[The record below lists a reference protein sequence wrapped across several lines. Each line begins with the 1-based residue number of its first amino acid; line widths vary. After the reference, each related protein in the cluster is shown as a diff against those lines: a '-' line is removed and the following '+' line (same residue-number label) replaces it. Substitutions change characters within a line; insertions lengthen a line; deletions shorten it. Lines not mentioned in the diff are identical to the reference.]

1 MININKLFK
10 DSWQIYIKQ
19 FKTLV
24 LITIL
29 TFLPIAIFQILAGFY
44 KNNFVLENFSG
55 SGIEFG
61 LIALIVLAIFI
72 SWVGK
77 GALIKNINDNKGI
90 RKSLDYA
97 WHNLASIVWID
108 ILTSIIVIIG
118 FILFIIPGILF
129 SIWYAFSLMVLILE
143 NKKGWQALK
152 QSRELT
158 QGKWWGIFERLAI
171 LYIIII
177 VVNILLSRADSLI
190 NGSQILTDVVFTVIM
205 VLFTPFIFAYTY
217 TIYKSLK
224 GGAKNE

>member
-129 SIWYAFSLMVLILE
+129 SIWYAFSLMVLILD

-171 LYIIII
+171 LYVIII

>member
-171 LYIIII
+171 LYVIII

>member
-143 NKKGWQALK
+143 NKK
-152 QSRELT
+152 
-158 QGKWWGIFERLAI
+158 
-171 LYIIII
+171 
-177 VVNILLSRADSLI
+177 
-190 NGSQILTDVVFTVIM
+190 
-205 VLFTPFIFAYTY
+205 
-217 TIYKSLK
+217 
-224 GGAKNE
+224 

>member
-171 LYIIII
+171 LYVIII

-205 VLFTPFIFAYTY
+205 VLFTPFIFVYTY

>member
-129 SIWYAFSLMVLILE
+129 SIWYAFSLMVLILD